1 MAPAVS
7 DAERVRGGTWLL
19 RAQAICPAWAYFQ
32 YRLGAVRLEE
42 PVEGLDARKRGTFL
56 HDSLEFFWKQVQTS
70 DALRSMAPQAQSA
83 KVVEAVLHVLTAH
96 DEDPRNEPL
105 KPRLRALEQER
116 LHRLIGGWL
125 HAELQRNHDFT
136 VIACEREVNVGIQGI
151 RFRMFVDR
159 IDQLEDG
166 SLLVIDYKTGA
177 NIDTRNWATER
188 LTEPQLPIYASIQP
202 PSEGAVNGVVFA
214 KVLMKDPTW
223 VGLARQDK
231 LLTKVT
237 GLESKAG
244 RKLFPEAQF
253 PDWNSVLQ
261 HWKRCVHGVAQEIK
275 AGEAGVRFDR
285 AEDLRWC
292 DVKPLLRL
300 DERQAQLQAQQA
312 IASGPREAAA

>member
-1 MAPAVS
+1 M
-7 DAERVRGGTWLL
+7 
-19 RAQAICPAWAYFQ
+19 
-32 YRLGAVRLEE
+32 
-42 PVEGLDARKRGTFL
+42 
-56 HDSLEFFWKQVQTS
+56 
-70 DALRSMAPQAQSA
+70 
-83 KVVEAVLHVLTAH
+83 
-96 DEDPRNEPL
+96 
-105 KPRLRALEQER
+105 
-116 LHRLIGGWL
+116 
-125 HAELQRNHDFT
+125 
-136 VIACEREVNVGIQGI
+136 
-151 RFRMFVDR
+151 
-159 IDQLEDG
+159 
-166 SLLVIDYKTGA
+166 
-177 NIDTRNWATER
+177 
-188 LTEPQLPIYASIQP
+188 
-202 PSEGAVNGVVFA
+202 VFA